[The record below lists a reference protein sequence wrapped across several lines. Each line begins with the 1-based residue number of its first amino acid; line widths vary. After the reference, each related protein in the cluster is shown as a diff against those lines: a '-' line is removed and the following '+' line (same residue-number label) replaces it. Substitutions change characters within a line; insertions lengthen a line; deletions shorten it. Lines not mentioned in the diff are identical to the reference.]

1 MSRNSLNVAVEIG
14 APPEKVFGVLCDVER
29 WPQWT
34 PTMTSVRRL
43 DNGPFGVGSSAQ
55 VRQPRLRRAVW
66 KVTDLEDGRNFTWV
80 TRAPG
85 LCMKAGHA
93 VERRGAGSR
102 VELSF
107 EMSGLLAPVVSVLY
121 GAMIEK
127 YVTTES
133 QKLKQ
138 RCESAAADPGSK

>member
-1 MSRNSLNVAVEIG
+1 MSRNTFNVAVDIG

-29 WPQWT
+29 WPEWT
-34 PTMTSVRRL
+34 PTMTSVQRL
-43 DNGPFGVGSSAQ
+43 DNGPFGVGSTAQ
-55 VRQPRLRRAVW
+55 VRQPRLRPAVW

-85 LCMKAGHA
+85 LHMKAGHG
-93 VERRGAGSR
+93 VERRGSGSR

-107 EMSGLLAPVVSVLY
+107 EMSGLLARVMSLLY

-133 QKLKQ
+133 QRLKQ
-138 RCESAAADPGSK
+138 RCESATA

>member
-1 MSRNSLNVAVEIG
+1 MSRSTFTVAVDIG
-14 APPEKVFGVLCDVER
+14 APPEKVFGVLCDIER
-29 WPQWT
+29 WPEWT
-34 PTMTSVRRL
+34 PTMTSVQRL

-55 VRQPRLRRAVW
+55 VRQPRLRPAVW

-85 LCMKAGHA
+85 LHMKAGHG

-107 EMSGLLAPVVSVLY
+107 EMSGLLAPVASLLY

-133 QKLKQ
+133 QKLRQ
-138 RCESAAADPGSK
+138 RCESAAA

>member
-1 MSRNSLNVAVEIG
+1 MSRNNFIAAVDID

-29 WPQWT
+29 WPEWT
-34 PTMTSVRRL
+34 PTMTSVQRL
-43 DNGPFGVGSSAQ
+43 DNAPFGVGSRAQ
-55 VRQPRLRRAVW
+55 VLQPRLRPAVW
-66 KVTDLEDGRNFTWV
+66 QVIELEDGRGFTWV

-85 LCMKAGHA
+85 LHMKAGHG
-93 VERRGAGSR
+93 VERRGVGCR

-107 EMSGLLAPVVSVLY
+107 EMSGLLAPAMSLLY
-121 GAMIEK
+121 GAMIAK

-138 RCESAAADPGSK
+138 RCESAAA